1 MRAWGFKKKF
11 VLLLLVFM
19 VIPTCAISA
28 WMYKQVTDTWIE
40 QEYNNQSN
48 ELGTILKTTELR
60 LEDLEQIIYD
70 FYQEEDIVTIMKQ
83 PPEDRIPLDYVEM
96 TNYLRGDS
104 ERKRI
109 CRFRLSF
116 LQKWRSVFSGYEPL
130 QGAMRLCI
138 GSIPSGKKRLKRITG
153 R

>member
-1 MRAWGFKKKF
+1 MRVPKISLTSGLLAKINTIFAVILSINIGTNKFNTPQPSQFHLWWCQVCGHGGLKKKF

-70 FYQEEDIVTIMKQ
+70 FY
-83 PPEDRIPLDYVEM
+83 
-96 TNYLRGDS
+96 
-104 ERKRI
+104 RKKI
-109 CRFRLSF
+109 S
-116 LQKWRSVFSGYEPL
+116 
-130 QGAMRLCI
+130 
-138 GSIPSGKKRLKRITG
+138 
-153 R
+153 